1 MLYNT
6 VSSCKISQSD
16 EFLVF
21 SGSLIFQNRS
31 FFPDTHISVFK
42 INLLVK
48 IQIIYRYRYFSHN
61 DRIEITTEKVN

>member
-21 SGSLIFQNRS
+21 SESLIFQNRS
-31 FFPDTHISVFK
+31 LFPDTHISVFK

-48 IQIIYRYRYFSHN
+48 IQIICRYRYFSHN
-61 DRIEITTEKVN
+61 DLVEITT